1 MMYTNEVIYAIGK
14 EIFLLK
20 ADNEYY
26 QKKNE
31 KLQQE
36 NEKLQKENDELRE
49 QIERMIKEQV
59 LDPVFGEG
67 KNG

>member
-1 MMYTNEVIYAIGK
+1 MMYMQEVIDAIGK
-14 EIFLLK
+14 EILLLK
-20 ADNEYY
+20 ADNKYY
-26 QKKNE
+26 QK
-31 KLQQE
+31 E
-36 NEKLQKENDELRE
+36 NERLKKENEELRE